1 MKRPLV
7 LALAVCVPVVA
18 CDGFKEAMTAHV
30 DVAARAGSQELSVTR
45 LAELLGASKIPLRR
59 DVVQTVADMWV
70 NYQLL
75 ARAAAHND
83 SLNQPEVIDEAM
95 WPAMTNTRIK
105 KWYDIVAKT
114 WASTDTTGN
123 AAAYNSGNL
132 LAARHI
138 LFNAPPGNSPAA
150 DSALKKAQSVRA
162 QLTSANFADMANR
175 YNQPNAAGPGG
186 DLGVFP
192 KEQMVPEFANALAAL
207 KPGEISQPVRSQF
220 GYHLIRRSTYDEVK
234 DQFAAANSQGAVR
247 AGESTYVAKL
257 NEAAKVQ
264 VKPNAPAVVKA
275 IASAPDAHRD
285 DKTVIATSVMGDF
298 TAARAA
304 RWITAYPNPQQL
316 RQQIQQAPDS
326 ALPGFVKSIVQN
338 DLLLRQA
345 DSAKVTLDSA
355 ETNEI
360 RRAFVGMVANT
371 WSGLNISPNRLA
383 DSAKTVAERERLAA
397 ARVDDYMDRLLTKDE
412 QFVPIQPTLESA
424 LHAKYDYKVNAAGI
438 DRALER
444 AQRIRAV
451 ADSTKAA
458 QQPPSAVPLPGQPG
472 AAPAAPVT
480 PAPDSAKKP

>member
-1 MKRPLV
+1 MKRSLV
-7 LALAVCVPVVA
+7 LALAVCVPVAA

-45 LAELLGASKIPLRR
+45 LGDLLGASKIPLRR
-59 DVVQTVADMWV
+59 DIVATVADMWV

-83 SLNQPEVIDEAM
+83 SLNQPALIDEAM
-95 WPAMTNTRIK
+95 WPATTNTRIK
-105 KWYDIVAKT
+105 KWYDVVAKN
-114 WASTDTTGN
+114 WASTDTAGN
-123 AAAYNSGNL
+123 AAAYASGKY

-150 DSALKKAQSVRA
+150 DSALRKAQQVRG
-162 QLTSANFADMANR
+162 QLTSANFAEMATK

-192 KEQMVPEFANALAAL
+192 KEQMVPEFSSALAAL

-234 DQFAAANSQGAVR
+234 DQFAQMNNQAAARV
-247 AGESTYVAKL
+247 GESTYVAKL
-257 NEAAKVQ
+257 NESSKVV

-275 IASAPDAHRD
+275 IAAQPDAHRD
-285 DKTVIATSVMGDF
+285 DKTVIATSIMGDF

-304 RWITAYPNPQQL
+304 KWITAFPNVQQL

-326 ALPGFVKSIVQN
+326 MLPEFVKAVIRN
-338 DLLLRQA
+338 ELLLRQA
-345 DSAKVTLDSA
+345 DSAKVTLDTA

-360 RRAFVGMVANT
+360 RRAFVGMVATT

-397 ARVDDYMDRLLTKDE
+397 ARVDNYMERLLTKDE
-412 QFVPIQPTLESA
+412 QFIPIQPTLETA
-424 LHAKYDYKVNAAGI
+424 LHSKYDYKINPAGI
-438 DRALER
+438 DRALEH
-444 AQRIRAV
+444 AQRIRA
-451 ADSTKAA
+451 ASDSTKAA
-458 QQPPSAVPLPGQPG
+458 QQPPSAVPMPGQPG
-472 AAPAAPVT
+472 A
-480 PAPDSAKKP
+480 PAPKAPSPDTTTKKP